1 MNVGYLGS
9 APRTGSAADTRVR
22 LIKLIMSSSPLKRML
37 KVNKGSERTE
47 FALGVTSSQGKCH
60 SYLS

>member
-22 LIKLIMSSSPLKRML
+22 LIKLIMSSSPLRQML
-37 KVNKGSERTE
+37 KVNKGRERTE
-47 FALGVTSSQGKCH
+47 FAFGVTSSQGTCH
-60 SYLS
+60 PYLS